1 MQLELMKKSADTIR
15 VLAMD
20 AVQAANSGHPGTPM
34 ALADLAVVLWS
45 QVMKYDPQRPD
56 WVNRD
61 RFVLSAGHASMLQ
74 YAALHLAGYDVS
86 LDDLRQFRQWDSH
99 TPGHPEVGHTVG
111 IETTTGPL
119 GQGLANAV
127 GMAIAEQQLAAAFNR
142 PNFNLIDHHT
152 YVIASD
158 GDIMEGICHE
168 ACALAGHLELGKLI
182 VFYDDNKIT
191 IDGAT
196 DLALGEDVAARFAA
210 YGWHIVR
217 VEDGHDM
224 TALLAA
230 TQAAQAETE
239 RPTLV
244 VCRTHIGFG
253 SPNKQD
259 SSAAHGSPLGADE
272 VELTRTELG
281 WEFDPFELPDEV
293 VEFMQAA
300 GVKSAEQ
307 FAHWER
313 RFQSYVMLYPQMAA
327 LFARGFKGELPE
339 LWETALPAFGTDES
353 MATRAASGKV
363 LDELAHYV
371 STLVGGSADL
381 TGSNKTLAKNMP
393 IFDRDNR
400 DGRYIHYGVREH
412 AMGAIMN
419 GIALHG
425 GLRPYGGT
433 FLIFSDYMRPAM
445 RLAALMKL
453 PVTYVL
459 THDSIG
465 LGEDGPTHQPIE
477 QLSSLRAIPNLWV
490 FRPADANETVLG
502 WQVALERNDG
512 PTALVLTR
520 QSVPTLPQDVRG
532 ALHGGYILSDRDN
545 AQVIL
550 LATGSEVQV
559 ALAAQEQL
567 DEIGIKSRVVS
578 LPCWELFEQQSAEYR
593 AAVLPVHITARVS
606 IEAATTFG
614 WGRYL
619 GTFGKAIGIDRFGAS
634 APAEVLFEKLGIS
647 AENVVT
653 TVRSLFA

>member
-34 ALADLAVVLWS
+34 GLADLAVVLWS
-45 QVMKYDPQRPD
+45 EVMDYDPQRPD

-74 YAALHLAGYDVS
+74 YAALHLTGYDVS
-86 LDDLRQFRQWDSH
+86 LDDLEQFRQWGSA
-99 TPGHPEVGHTVG
+99 TPGHPEFGHTAG

-127 GMAIAEQQLAAAFNR
+127 GMAIAEQHLGMIYNR

-152 YVIASD
+152 YVIAGD
-158 GDIMEGICHE
+158 GDMMEGVCHE
-168 ACALAGHLELGKLI
+168 ACALAGHLGLGKLL

-196 DLALGEDVAARFAA
+196 ELAHSEDAGARFAA
-210 YGWHIVR
+210 YGWHVLH
-217 VEDGHDM
+217 VDDGHDM
-224 TALLAA
+224 AALLAA
-230 TQAAQAETE
+230 TQTAKAEAE
-239 RPTLV
+239 RPSLII
-244 VCRTHIGFG
+244 CRTHIGFG

-259 SSAAHGSPLGADE
+259 TAAAHGSPLGADE
-272 VELTRTELG
+272 VMLTKLEMG
-281 WEFDPFELPDEV
+281 WTYDPFDVPDEV
-293 VEFMQAA
+293 AEFML
-300 GVKSAEQ
+300 GVGQKSAEAYQ
-307 FAHWER
+307 SWEK
-313 RFQSYVMLYPQMAA
+313 RFQSYIQLYPQMGA
-327 LFARGFKGELPE
+327 LFARGFKGVLPDG
-339 LWETALPAFGTDES
+339 WQSALPAFGTIET

-363 LDELAHYV
+363 LEELVPYV
-371 STLVGGSADL
+371 PVLVGGSADL
-381 TGSNKTLAKNMP
+381 TGSNKTLATNMP
-393 IFDRDNR
+393 IFQRNAR

-412 AMGAIMN
+412 AMGSIMN
-419 GIALHG
+419 GMALYG

-490 FRPADANETVLG
+490 FRPADANETALG
-502 WQVALERNDG
+502 WLVALERDDG
-512 PTALVLTR
+512 PTALILTR
-520 QSVPTLPQDVRG
+520 QSVPTLPEDVRG
-532 ALHGGYILSDRDN
+532 ALHGGYVLSDRNN

-550 LATGSEVQV
+550 IATGSEVQI
-559 ALAAQEQL
+559 AIEAQEQL
-567 DEIGIKSRVVS
+567 DEIGIRSRVVS
-578 LPCWELFEQQSAEYR
+578 LPCWELFERQSADYR
-593 AAVLPVHITARVS
+593 ASVLPHHITARVS
-606 IEAATTFG
+606 IEAAATFG
-614 WGRYL
+614 WARYL
-619 GTFGKAIGIDRFGAS
+619 GTFGKAIGIDQFGAS
-634 APAEVLFEKLGIS
+634 APADVLYEQFGIS
-647 AENVVT
+647 AENVVA
-653 TVRSLFA
+653 TVHAMFA